1 VDEAT
6 RTSGS
11 PVGDEQETRSPEQIR
26 ADIKDTREDLG
37 DTVEALASKTDV
49 KGQAKAKVESIK
61 EKVGGAKDD
70 AADRTPDSAQQGF
83 HQVKSTATENPV
95 PTAAI
100 AAFVG
105 GILVGVI
112 LARR

>member
-1 VDEAT
+1 VDEGT
-6 RTSGS
+6 RTSG
-11 PVGDEQETRSPEQIR
+11 PEVGDEQDARSPEEIR
-26 ADIKDTREDLG
+26 ADIEETREDLG

-49 KGQAKAKVESIK
+49 KGQAKAKVESVK
-61 EKVGGAKDD
+61 EKVTGAKDD

-83 HQVKSTATENPV
+83 EQAKAAAGDNPV

-105 GILVGVI
+105 GILVGIV

>member
-1 VDEAT
+1 MDEAT
-6 RTSGS
+6 RTSG
-11 PVGDEQETRSPEQIR
+11 PQVGDEQETRSPEEIR
-26 ADIKDTREDLG
+26 ADINETREELG
-37 DTVEALASKTDV
+37 DTVEALSAKTDV
-49 KGQAKAKVESIK
+49 KGQAKAKLESVK
-61 EKVGGAKDD
+61 EKVTGAKDG
-70 AADRTPDSAQQGF
+70 AADRAPDSAQHGF
-83 HQVKSTATENPV
+83 VQAKATATDNPL